1 MCELADD
8 DNDDDTEACEAMP
21 SAAAADTTN
30 AAAKFTVGKRAV
42 WSVRDRTA
50 KRRVKQNEKQLVGLN

>member
-21 SAAAADTTN
+21 SAAAADTTT
-30 AAAKFTVGKRAV
+30 AAAKFSVGKRAL

-50 KRRVKQNEKQLVGLN
+50 KRRVK